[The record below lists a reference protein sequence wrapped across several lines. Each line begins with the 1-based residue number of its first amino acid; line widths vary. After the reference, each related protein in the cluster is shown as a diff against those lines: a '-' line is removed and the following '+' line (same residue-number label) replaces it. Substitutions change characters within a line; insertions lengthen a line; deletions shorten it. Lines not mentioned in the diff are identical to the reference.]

1 MAHLLE
7 VENLVTRFYT
17 EEGIVHAVNGISYTL
32 NEGEAMAIVGESG
45 SGKSVGV
52 LSIMG
57 LIASPPGQ
65 VEAGKVVFNGRDLLK
80 LSKEE
85 VRHIRGREMAMVFQ
99 DPMTSLNPVLTIG
112 RQMTE
117 ALELHLGM
125 NREQANERAAEMM
138 TLVGIPNALDRLNDY
153 PHQFSGGQRQ
163 RIGIAMALSC
173 NPSLLIADEPTTA
186 LDVTIQAQIV
196 DLVTR
201 LRKQL
206 GMAIIWI
213 THDLGVVTS
222 VVEKVAVMYSGF
234 IVESAPVRQLYRH
247 TSHPYTLG
255 LLESL
260 PKVDA
265 KEKKRLIPI
274 QGLPPDLL
282 KEPKFCPFAPRCR
295 YAIERCWEENP
306 PLEAVAPD
314 HYSACWRWEDIRDG
328 VRISAESVQQKTAT
342 VGGAA

>member
-17 EEGIVHAVNGISYTL
+17 EEGIVHAVNGISYSL

-57 LIASPPGQ
+57 LIPIPPGQ
-65 VEAGKVVFNGRDLLK
+65 VEAGRVFFNGRELLQ
-80 LSKEE
+80 LSPDEL
-85 VRHIRGREMAMVFQ
+85 RRIRGREIAMVFQ

-125 NREQANERAAEMM
+125 SREQADDRATEMLA
-138 TLVGIPNALDRLNDY
+138 LVGIPNARDRLNDY

-196 DLVTR
+196 DLVTK
-201 LRKQL
+201 LRQQL

-222 VVEKVAVMYSGF
+222 VVEKVVVMYSGF
-234 IVESAPVRQLYRH
+234 IVEMAPVRDLYRK

-260 PKVDA
+260 PKIDA
-265 KEKKRLIPI
+265 AEKKRLIPI

-295 YAIERCWEENP
+295 YAIDRCRIENP
-306 PLEAVAPD
+306 PLEAVGPD
-314 HYSACWRWEDIRDG
+314 HYSACWRWEDIRNG
-328 VRISAESVQQKTAT
+328 VRIVPEDVTVTA
-342 VGGAA
+342 VAAGEIA